1 MAVQDEK
8 LTMDDGGNGNGTIP
22 NEREASLLLIQ
33 EKELQQLLLTR
44 QKELQQVLLIQ
55 QKELQELQRN
65 FKNNWCLKLTYHRMA
80 RGVLAQPITND
91 IFEDGETMQA
101 WSRPSKL
108 MIDTVGAEAMLV
120 FLFKIMKN
128 KHTIDN
134 VLQQQIVADEND
146 TDEELEITTIFEII
160 HECNGLDEA
169 MRMLEA
175 FEVVAPTFNINT
187 ALSLATI
194 NINKGRSK

>member
-22 NEREASLLLIQ
+22 NEREESLLLIQ
-33 EKELQQLLLTR
+33 KKELQQLLLI
-44 QKELQQVLLIQ
+44 QLKELQH
-55 QKELQELQRN
+55 LQRS
-65 FKNNWCLKLTYHRMA
+65 FKDKWCLTLTYHRLERRMPG
-80 RGVLAQPITND
+80 GVLGQPVTN
-91 IFEDGETMQA
+91 ILFEDQETMQA
-101 WSRPSKL
+101 WARPFQT
-108 MIDTVGAEAMLV
+108 MINLVGAEAMLV
-120 FLFKIMKN
+120 FLFKTMKN

-187 ALSLATI
+187 ALSLATM
-194 NINKGRSK
+194 